1 MIIDG
6 RSVAEGET
14 LDCDVCIVGAGAAG
28 ITLAHEFSNQ
38 DMKVFLLESG
48 GLKYEQSVESLNQ
61 GEVDLK
67 AHSSLEEYRRRRFGG
82 ATTAWGG
89 RCVSFDKSDFEYRS
103 HIPYSGWPITKKQLD
118 PYYERAHT
126 YCEIGAYN
134 YSISNIFA
142 NTEDS
147 KSMIPSL
154 KSEDIS
160 IEQLYLFSPPT
171 DFGKRYLDIFKN
183 SRNINLI
190 LYANCLNIVAD
201 ENGSSVQYL
210 KIASLRKNMFM
221 VRAQHYILA
230 TGGLEVTRL
239 LLLSRD
245 VHTQGIGNRFNLV
258 GRYYMGHINSKIQVQ
273 FSEKEPII
281 WDYQRFPNGV
291 YYQHSIAIREDK
303 RRQYELLNQRFF
315 VERPNFSDPSHQSSI
330 LSATYLAKSLINRQK
345 ISWDFAA
352 HIKNIVVDPQGILS
366 FLYKWITQRT
376 LSKNKLPSVIVE
388 NRSNLY
394 TLRMDSEQ
402 TPNPNSQVTLSDRK
416 DCFGLNQ
423 LKVDWQCCELDI
435 LSIEK
440 SVQILK
446 QALDNCGV
454 GKVVS
459 LPKIGSVPQGGHH
472 LGTTRMSSTPF
483 SGVVDENCK
492 VHDLNNLYV
501 ASSSVFVT
509 SSYANPTLT
518 VVALAIRLADHIKHF
533 YRK

>member
-6 RSVAEGET
+6 RSVAEAEI

-28 ITLAHEFSNQ
+28 ITLAHELSNQ
-38 DMKVFLLESG
+38 DVKVFLLESG
-48 GLKYEQSVESLNQ
+48 GLKYEQSLESLNQ

-67 AHSSLEEYRRRRFGG
+67 SHTTLEEYRRRHLGG

-89 RCVSFDKSDFEYRS
+89 RCVPFDQSDFECQS
-103 HIPYSGWPITKKQLD
+103 HIPYSGWPITKKDLD

-134 YSISNIFA
+134 YSVSNIFA
-142 NTEDS
+142 STENP
-147 KSMIPSL
+147 KLMIPSL
-154 KSEDIS
+154 KSEDVS
-160 IEQLYLFSPPT
+160 EQLYLFSPPT
-171 DFGKRYLDIFKN
+171 NFGKRYLDILKN
-183 SRNINLI
+183 SQNINLI
-190 LYANCLNIVAD
+190 LYANCLNIATD
-201 ENGSSVQYL
+201 ENGSSVQHL
-210 KIASLRKNMFM
+210 NVASLRKNMFM

-245 VHTQGIGNRFNLV
+245 VHTQGIGNRFNLL
-258 GRYYMGHINSKIQVQ
+258 GRYYMSHINSKIQVQ

-281 WDYQRFPNGV
+281 WDYQQFPNGT

-303 RRQYELLNQRFF
+303 RKQYGLLNQRFF

-345 ISWDFAA
+345 ISQDFAA
-352 HIKNIVVDPQGILS
+352 HIKNIVVDPQSILS

-376 LSKNKLPSVIVE
+376 LSKNKLPSVIVGSK
-388 NRSNLY
+388 SNLY

-423 LKVDWQCCELDI
+423 LKVDWHCSELDI
-435 LSIEK
+435 SSIQK
-440 SVQILK
+440 SVQILNY
-446 QALDNCGV
+446 ALDNCGV

-459 LPKIGSVPQGGHH
+459 VPKIGSVPQGGHH
-472 LGTTRMSSTPF
+472 LGTTRMSSTPEN
-483 SGVVDENCK
+483 GVVDENCK